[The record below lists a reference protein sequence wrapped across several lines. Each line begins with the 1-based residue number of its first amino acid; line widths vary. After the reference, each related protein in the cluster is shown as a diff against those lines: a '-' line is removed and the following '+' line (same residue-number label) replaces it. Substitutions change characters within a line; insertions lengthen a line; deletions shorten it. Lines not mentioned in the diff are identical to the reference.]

1 MKKRTIR
8 NRIIL
13 GVAVVIVLLV
23 IARKLN
29 WIGQQDALKVS
40 AQQVEMQ
47 NITQTVN
54 ANGKIQPETEVI
66 ITADVSGEI
75 IELYVR
81 EGERVNEGDSLLR
94 INPDIYQST
103 ADRQEAALNT
113 SKANLANAKAR
124 LAQVNAKF
132 TNANATHKRNMKL
145 FDQKVIS
152 QAEFDNSLSAFES
165 AKAEVTAAEESVKA
179 AEYSVKSAQASLK
192 ESLDNLR
199 KTTVFAPIDGIVSS
213 LSKETGE
220 RISGASQFSAGTEV
234 MRISDLE
241 NMEVNVEVSES
252 NIILVEI
259 NDTADIE
266 VDAYPDRVFKG
277 LVSEIAN
284 SARQTTGSSDQVTNF
299 EVTISMLLSSYQDL
313 RDSTGMKQFPF
324 RPGMSANVNIRTHTV
339 KDALA
344 VPIRAVIAKE
354 SPAVKGESKS
364 RKAFQSFVFKYSNQR
379 AIMTKVQ
386 TGIQND
392 QYIEIQSGL
401 AKEDEVITDPY
412 NAIISKLQ
420 DSMLVDKVDRK
431 QLMMFADQE

>member
-1 MKKRTIR
+1 MKKRKIR
-8 NRIIL
+8 NRIIVS
-13 GVAVVIVLLV
+13 VAVVIVLLV
-23 IARKLN
+23 MARKLN
-29 WIGQQDALKVS
+29 WIGGEDTMKVS
-40 AQQVEMQ
+40 AQQVDIQ
-47 NITQTVN
+47 DITQTVN

-75 IELYVR
+75 IELYVM
-81 EGERVNEGDSLLR
+81 EGERVKEGDSLLR

-113 SKANLANAKAR
+113 SKANFANAKAR
-124 LAQVNAKF
+124 LAQVQAKF
-132 TNANATHKRNMKL
+132 TNAKANHKRNEKL
-145 FDQKVIS
+145 FEQGVIS
-152 QAEFDNSLSAFES
+152 QAEYDNTLSVFES
-165 AKAEVTAAEESVKA
+165 TKAEITAAEQSVKA
-179 AEYSVKSAQASLK
+179 AEYSVKSAEASLK
-192 ESLDNLR
+192 EARDNLR
-199 KTTVFAPIDGIVSS
+199 KTTAFAPMEGVVSS
-213 LSKETGE
+213 LSKEAGE

-252 NIILVEI
+252 NIILVEL
-259 NDTADIE
+259 NDTVDIE

-284 SARQTTGSSDQVTNF
+284 SARQTSGASDQVTNF
-299 EVTISMLLSSYQDL
+299 EVKISMLLSSYQDL
-313 RDSTGMKQFPF
+313 RDSTGMSQYPF

-339 KDALA
+339 KDAIA

-354 SPAVKGESKS
+354 SPIDNRESGS
-364 RKAFQSFVFKYSNQR
+364 RNVFQTYVFKYSNQR

-401 AKEDEVITDPY
+401 TNDDEVITDPY
-412 NAIISKLQ
+412 NAITSKLQ

-431 QLMMFADQE
+431 QLMMFADEK